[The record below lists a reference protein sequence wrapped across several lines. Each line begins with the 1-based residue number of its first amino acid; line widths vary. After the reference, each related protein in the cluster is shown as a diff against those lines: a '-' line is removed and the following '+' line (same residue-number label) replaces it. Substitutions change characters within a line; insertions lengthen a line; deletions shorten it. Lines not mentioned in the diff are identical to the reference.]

1 MKKPVGAI
9 VVYSIGVLFG
19 VYWLI
24 SSICRHDRPISII
37 LIAVLLLIFAAE
49 LYLTL
54 KGARKQDNESSKR

>member
-9 VVYSIGVLFG
+9 VLYSIGVLFG

-24 SSICRHDRPISII
+24 SSICQHDRPISII

-54 KGARKQDNESSKR
+54 KGARKQDDQDSER

>member
-1 MKKPVGAI
+1 MKKPIGAI
-9 VVYSIGVLFG
+9 VLFSFGVLFG

-54 KGARKQDNESSKR
+54 KGARKQDNESSER

>member
-1 MKKPVGAI
+1 MKKPVGGI

-19 VYWLI
+19 LYWLI
-24 SSICRHDRPISII
+24 SSICQHDRPISII

-54 KGARKQDNESSKR
+54 KGARMQDDQDSER

>member
-1 MKKPVGAI
+1 MKKHIGAI

-54 KGARKQDNESSKR
+54 KGARKHDNESSER